1 MARPFKFTLP
11 PYDGKGGLTPP
22 QRSAVDCD
30 RAIFQGVAGTGKTT
44 VAIWRILKNKDDIL
58 FTYTRLLSAAIKH
71 LSGNKKSNIWGA
83 HEWYWHKCDEASL
96 KKDIDNNTVL
106 QTLKKKNVTL
116 GKVIVDEG
124 QDLDGTFYRAI
135 KEIAQRVSIGAD
147 DGQKLFDVDTNLNL
161 LERIFPQ
168 NIVKRLPRNFR
179 NLYKIY
185 NFARQFIPHDTMAN
199 DTNMLER
206 LRQEKPDGTVEI
218 HIKNSQSDVRRTIK
232 EIIKNRGDGNIGILL
247 SETKDVDYYSEGLEG
262 QEIEHSAYHS
272 GIFWQKKRYIEKNL
286 KNILI
291 TTFKS
296 AKGLEFDTVVMP
308 EFDSANARDKKQ
320 YYVGATRA
328 RKYLYILCT
337 SMPDLLN
344 NFDSSTY
351 IESQGSSSTS
361 DDYDDLPF

>member
-1 MARPFKFTLP
+1 MNLYRHTGNIKA
-11 PYDGKGGLTPP
+11 GL
-22 QRSAVDCD
+22 
-30 RAIFQGVAGTGKTT
+30 F
-44 VAIWRILKNKDDIL
+44 ILGIGL
-58 FTYTRLLSAAIKH
+58 VIGLLTYTRLLSAAIGH
-71 LSGNKKSNIWGA
+71 LAGNKKNSSIWGA
-83 HEWYWHKCDEASL
+83 HQWYYNRCNKAMLDD
-96 KKDIDNNTVL
+96 DIDNKTVL
-106 QTLKKKNVTL
+106 QTLRQNNVTL
-116 GKVIVDEG
+116 GRVIIDEG
-124 QDLDGTFYRAI
+124 QDMDIVFFNAI
-135 KEIAQRVSIGAD
+135 KDISKKISVGYD
-147 DGQKLFDVDTNLNL
+147 DAQKLFDTNVSEEQIISL
-161 LERIFPQ
+161 LPQ
-168 NIVKRLPRNFR
+168 NTGKPLTRNFR

-185 NFARQFIPHDTMAN
+185 NFARQFIPQDSMAN

-206 LRQEKPDGTVEI
+206 LRQNKPGGTVEI
-218 HIKNSQSDVRRTIK
+218 HIKNSQSDVRSTIK

-351 IESQGSSSTS
+351 IKSQGSSSTS